1 MPKTPRHSRPFN
13 QGDLV
18 EATITSLERRGGSL
32 AQVGGAEVRVLGGVP
47 GDSAELRITHT
58 GRHINVGQI
67 QTLRTPSKDRVEAPC
82 PVVTQ
87 CGGCPWQPAAM
98 PLQQETRAA
107 QVNALLTS
115 LSNEATRHHG
125 WIGPTETEG
134 YRTRALM
141 VLRHRGGSM
150 RMGFYAPGTQDL
162 VPAEPCVIQ
171 HRRVNSVLKHAHH
184 ILARLDWPTWRSEE
198 RPGVIRGLLYRV
210 DPAHD
215 EGLLTLVLSI
225 KPGPKVAEA
234 AQQLIRIEGV
244 CGVHA
249 NINTKGSGPMLG
261 EHTVHLRGKRRQ
273 SVNYGDLE
281 LQVGPTSFIQTR
293 HDMAEA
299 MVATLGQWLPETIH
313 HLVDLYAGAGVLG
326 LAHRERAERVT
337 LIESH
342 PEAAED
348 AARSVEQLEAET
360 VTVIAEDAATAA
372 PRVLAQGADVIILD
386 PPRAGCA
393 PAVIDAIAALKGEVT
408 VLYASCDARS
418 LSRDLTRLV
427 AAGFTLTDV
436 ATFDMF
442 PHTPHVEVGVAL
454 HRSAP

>member
-1 MPKTPRHSRPFN
+1 MPKSPRRKRPFN

-18 EATITSLERRGGSL
+18 EATVTSLERRGGSL
-32 AQVGGAEVRVLGGVP
+32 ASFEGAKVRVMGGVP
-47 GDSAELRITHT
+47 GDTAQLRITHT

-67 QTLRTPSKDRVEAPC
+67 HTMMRPSEDRVDAPC
-82 PVVTQ
+82 PVVTT
-87 CGGCPWQPAAM
+87 CGGCPWQPASM
-98 PLQQETRAA
+98 PLQRETRSA
-107 QVNALLTS
+107 QVKAALSPLYT
-115 LSNEATRHHG
+115 EATRQHG
-125 WIGPTETEG
+125 WIGPEETEG

-162 VPAEPCVIQ
+162 VPIDRCVIQ
-171 HRRVNSVLKHAHH
+171 HPRVNSVLKHAHH

-198 RPGVIRGLLYRV
+198 RPGVIRGLMYRV
-210 DPAHD
+210 DPGRD
-215 EGLLTLVLSI
+215 EGILTLILSVM
-225 KPGPKVAEA
+225 PGPKVAEA

-261 EHTVHLRGKRRQ
+261 AHNVHLRGKRRQ
-273 SVNYGDLE
+273 TVSYGALE
-281 LQVGPTSFIQTR
+281 LQVGPTSFVQTR
-293 HDMAEA
+293 HDMAEV
-299 MVATLGQWLPETIH
+299 MVETLGAWLPEKIE

-326 LAHRERAERVT
+326 LAHRARASRVT

-342 PEAAED
+342 PAAAED
-348 AARSVEQLEAET
+348 AARNVQQLEFSE
-360 VTVIAEDAATAA
+360 VTVVAEDAAVAA
-372 PRVLAQGADVIILD
+372 PRVLAQGADAVILD

-393 PAVIDAIAALKGEVT
+393 PSVIDAVIALKGSVT
-408 VLYASCDARS
+408 VIYASCEARS
-418 LSRDLTRLV
+418 LGRDLTKLV
-427 AAGFTLTDV
+427 DAGFTLTDV

-454 HRSAP
+454 HRDAP

>member
-1 MPKTPRHSRPFN
+1 MAKSPRRKRPFN

-32 AQVGGAEVRVLGGVP
+32 ARVGDAEVRVLGGVP
-47 GDSAELRITHT
+47 GDSAQLRITHT
-58 GRHINVGQI
+58 GKHINVGQI
-67 QTLRTPSKDRVEAPC
+67 QTLTEPSKYRVEAPC
-82 PVVTQ
+82 PVVTS
-87 CGGCPWQPAAM
+87 CGGCPWQPASMSLQREVRATQVKELLA
-98 PLQQETRAA
+98 PLCDD
-107 QVNALLTS
+107 
-115 LSNEATRHHG
+115 ATRHHG
-125 WIGPTETEG
+125 WIGPEYSLG

-162 VPAEPCVIQ
+162 VPVDSCVIQ

-198 RPGVIRGLLYRV
+198 RPGVIRGFLYRV
-210 DPAHD
+210 DPGRE
-215 EGLLTLVLSI
+215 EGILTLILSV
-225 KPGPKVAEA
+225 KPGPKVAQA

-249 NINTKGSGPMLG
+249 NINPKGSGPMLG
-261 EHTVHLRGKRRQ
+261 ERNVHLRGKRRQ
-273 SVNYGDLE
+273 SVSYGDLN

-299 MVATLGQWLPETIH
+299 MVTTLGQWLPERMT

-326 LAHRERAERVT
+326 LASRARADRVT

-342 PEAAED
+342 PLASED
-348 AARSVEQLEAET
+348 SMRNIELLEASA
-360 VTVIAEDAATAA
+360 VTAITEDAATAA
-372 PRVLAQGADVIILD
+372 PRVLAEGADAVILD

-393 PAVIDAIAALKGEVT
+393 PAVIDAITALKGEVT
-408 VLYASCDARS
+408 VIYASCESRS
-418 LSRDLTRLV
+418 LSRDLKRLID
-427 AAGFTLTDV
+427 AGFVITDV

-454 HRSAP
+454 RRAAQ